1 MVPMRKIL
9 IGSLAFVLIP
19 AAVPAQAETATPNAS
34 SPAPRSSQQQQPSR
48 EAADDPNRQICV
60 TERLSGSRM
69 PRRVCRTARQWEA
82 QNDGADDR

>member
-9 IGSLAFVLIP
+9 ISGLAFALLP
-19 AAVPAQAETATPNAS
+19 AAVPARAETATPNAA
-34 SPAPRSSQQQQPSR
+34 SPAPRSAQQQPGR

-82 QNDGADDR
+82 QNDGSDDR